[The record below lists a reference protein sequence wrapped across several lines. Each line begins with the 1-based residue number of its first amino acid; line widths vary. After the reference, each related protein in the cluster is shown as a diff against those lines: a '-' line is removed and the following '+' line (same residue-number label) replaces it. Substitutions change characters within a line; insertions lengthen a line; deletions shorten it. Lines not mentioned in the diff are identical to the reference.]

1 MTRYALL
8 MSLSL
13 GLAGCATTSIVSPPP
28 AALTPPP
35 SVTTPTV
42 DEDGG
47 FTYGGGSLYSRR
59 AREVGDVVTIK
70 VAHNTTANSKATT
83 SLARDGSTS
92 MSVGALFGLETQL
105 ANSPGVSADAG
116 PSLSLN
122 TASTNDFSGDG
133 STDRAGTVSATLTAR
148 VIEVLPDGTLRLWGS
163 QEVRVNNEVEAL
175 VVEGTVDPRSIGSDN
190 SIPSSAIADLKI
202 EYAGMGVVSGKQRPG
217 WFTRVLDVVNPF

>member
-1 MTRYALL
+1 MKRYALL
-8 MSLSL
+8 LTL
-13 GLAGCATTSIVSPPP
+13 GLSSCVTTSIVTPPP
-28 AALTPPP
+28 AAMTPPP
-35 SVTTPTV
+35 AASTPTV

-83 SLARDGSTS
+83 SLAREGTTS
-92 MSVGALFGLETQL
+92 ASVTALFGLEGAL
-105 ANSPGVSADAG
+105 NNLPGVSADAG
-116 PSLSLN
+116 PSLELGTNSK
-122 TASTNDFSGDG
+122 NDFSGDG
-133 STDRAGTVSATLTAR
+133 STDRAGTVTATLTAR
-148 VIEVLPDGTLRLWGS
+148 VIEVLPDGSLRLWGS

-190 SIPSSAIADLKI
+190 SIPSSAIADLRI

-217 WFTRVLDVVNPF
+217 WFTRILDLVSPL